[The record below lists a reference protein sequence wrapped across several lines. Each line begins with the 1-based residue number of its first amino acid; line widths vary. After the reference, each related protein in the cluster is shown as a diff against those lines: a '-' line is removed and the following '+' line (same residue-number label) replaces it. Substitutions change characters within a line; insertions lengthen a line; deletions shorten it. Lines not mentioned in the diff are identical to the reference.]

1 MVAKLWADGTRIPDG
16 YVVPVEGD
24 ITFTCRHNDSLT
36 RSLFW
41 EIVIVNGTVMT
52 PTTALFLGNEPGLSS
67 PATGNTDNPVNLT
80 VHNLQLG
87 NNGSTVRCSVEV
99 EGSPAIILVEG
110 IQGLNPHTFIHT
122 TCTI

>member
-1 MVAKLWADGTRIPDG
+1 MNHSLSAYYVPAHVVAKLWADGTRIPDG

-24 ITFTCRHNDSLT
+24 ITFTCEHNDSLT

-41 EIVIVNGTVMT
+41 KIVIVNGTVPT
-52 PTTALFLGNEPGLSS
+52 PTTALFLSNKPGLSS

-87 NNGSTVRCSVEV
+87 NNGSTVTCQLEL
-99 EGSPAIILVEG
+99 EGSPAVIIVEG
-110 IQGLNPHTFIHT
+110 KTL
-122 TCTI
+122 